1 MQPIISKFILP
12 WFGGSPAV
20 WTTAMV
26 FFQTLLFAGYA
37 YAHLT
42 TQYLRP
48 RWQAAVHVG
57 LLVAAVAMLPIAPS
71 ASWKVAADAAPTWH
85 ILCLLAVSV
94 GLPYFVLSATGPLVQ
109 AWFCRSLDGR
119 SPYRLYAL
127 SNFGSLVALVGYP
140 FYVERRFDVGRQAWL
155 WGLGFVGFALVC
167 GARSHRGGGG
177 SPQRKAAETD
187 GDAAHAERWIIGSA
201 CPVGATGWPG
211 WCCPPWPR

>member
-26 FFQTLLFAGYA
+26 FFQTLLFAGYT

-42 TQYLRP
+42 TKYLRP
-48 RWQAAVHVG
+48 GWQAAVHVG
-57 LLVAAVAMLPIAPS
+57 VLIAAVAMLPIAPS
-71 ASWKVAADAAPTWH
+71 AGWKVAADASPTWH

-94 GLPYFVLSATGPLVQ
+94 GLPYFALSATGPLVQ
-109 AWFCRSLDGR
+109 AWFCRSLEGR

-155 WGLGFVGFALVC
+155 WGLGFIGFALVC
-167 GARSHRGGGG
+167 GAGAIVAAAVA
-177 SPQRKAAETD
+177 QRKGAGI
-187 GDAAHAERWIIGSA
+187 GDDAERLEGSSSPA
-201 CPVGATGWPG
+201 PLPSGATGWRG
-211 WCCPPWPR
+211 WDCRLWPR